1 MAEEPQ
7 VPAQPEGAGQP
18 TKKRPAP
25 VNLAMVEAAERGI
38 DLESAP
44 APKKPTPAAPPP
56 TPAEPEPSESA
67 APPGQVEPAPA
78 PAPTET
84 AEIAGPPEPAIDDSA
99 SPVEALN
106 ALAEVSR
113 QKRLSPRDEDRA
125 TALLRTCLSTG
136 ETAAALA
143 AMPKLPWILG
153 VRGIEQAW
161 PQLTP
166 EARTELLNNLATL
179 ESEHAIRLRLSVA
192 RSLAKLD
199 PPVGVQLAG
208 SVCKTMWDAEKGALS
223 PDHSKLIGNVFIGR
237 GKPWILQLSLEGLE
251 SAEADAIVS
260 CVVFSAF
267 NVNNPPIT
275 QLSVLRYA
283 GSRLANLH
291 PNLLAMVAKGVGR
304 WSGKWQDSL
313 RKEVSNLPEAIS
325 SSLKPERPP
334 RAERSTEGAPA
345 GESAAE
351 PGRGG
356 EDEEA
361 EIPLPPALEEKLRQ
375 AVESGDPDA
384 VAAATLEAN
393 AWRDA
398 QASAAAEAEP
408 ADSETTGE
416 TTPGDRERRGDK
428 RGRRGRERG
437 ERGERTER
445 GDRSERKERPA
456 YISREQE
463 AANKGAAFNLNVALK
478 QIENHVAQLRSEL
491 STTQAKLRKAESGGV
506 RRAPDKVLLS
516 VEEANLSP
524 DELKRLIVQLE
535 QRNSELQTRVE
546 ELLADSE
553 TRALAT
559 AADADVTV
567 QYRTLLTLKLQ
578 EDYSDYLALEKNL
591 PEFVVQQHYRAL
603 IRHVFGVLR
612 DEGVGLQGDLPPP
625 PPEPLPPPPPPPV
638 IDDEEEEE
646 DSPLDKL
653 DEETD
658 SEPSETDEDVE
669 AADDESAEDE
679 IERDETSTEED
690 GESEEAQAAPELA
703 DSEPEETP
711 PPDEDGPREKP
722 TA

>member
-7 VPAQPEGAGQP
+7 VPAQPEGASQP
-18 TKKRPAP
+18 TKKRSTP

-38 DLESAP
+38 DLETAP
-44 APKKPTPAAPPP
+44 TPKKPA
-56 TPAEPEPSESA
+56 
-67 APPGQVEPAPA
+67 EPAPA
-78 PAPTET
+78 PPPAPKAAKPDPVES
-84 AEIAGPPEPAIDDSA
+84 ALPPEPAQAEPTEAGAPADEPIDESA

-106 ALAEVSR
+106 ALAETAR
-113 QKRLSPRDEDRA
+113 QKRLSPRDEDKA

-136 ETAAALA
+136 ETSAALA

-161 PQLTP
+161 PQLSA
-166 EARTELLNNLATL
+166 EGRTELLNNLATL

-199 PPVGVQLAG
+199 PPVGIQLAG

-237 GKPWILQLSLEGLE
+237 GKPWILQLSLEGLDP
-251 SAEADAIVS
+251 AEADAIVS

-283 GSRLANLH
+283 GSRLADLH
-291 PNLLAMVAKGVGR
+291 ANLLAMVAKGVSR

-313 RKEVSNLPEAIS
+313 RKEVSDLPEAIS
-325 SSLKPERPP
+325 ASLKSERPAK
-334 RAERSTEGAPA
+334 AERRTESAPRS
-345 GESAAE
+345 ESAAE
-351 PGRGG
+351 SSER
-356 EDEEA
+356 EDEEEEG
-361 EIPLPPALEEKLRQ
+361 EIPLPPALEEKLKH
-375 AVESGDPDA
+375 ALESGDPEA
-384 VAAATLEAN
+384 AAAATLEAN

-398 QASAAAEAEP
+398 QASAAAEEEAGEEAP
-408 ADSETTGE
+408 SE
-416 TTPGDRERRGDK
+416 RERRGDK
-428 RGRRGRERG
+428 RGRRGRDRDRDRG
-437 ERGERTER
+437 ERS
-445 GDRSERKERPA
+445 DRNDRPDRKERPV
-456 YISREQE
+456 YVSREQE
-463 AANKGAAFNLNVALK
+463 AATKSAFHLGAALK
-478 QIENHVAQLRSEL
+478 QIENHVAQLRNEL
-491 STTQAKLRKAESGGV
+491 STTQAKLRKAESGGP

-535 QRNSELQTRVE
+535 QRNTELQSRVE

-559 AADADVTV
+559 AADADVTA
-567 QYRTLLTLKLQ
+567 QYRTLLKLKLQ

-591 PEFVVQQHYRAL
+591 PEYVVQQHYRAL

-638 IDDEEEEE
+638 IEDEEEEE

-653 DEETD
+653 DED
-658 SEPSETDEDVE
+658 AEPDAEQAEADE
-669 AADDESAEDE
+669 AEE
-679 IERDETSTEED
+679 PLEEVA
-690 GESEEAQAAPELA
+690 EEAEEA
-703 DSEPEETP
+703 EPANGDAEAGEESSS
-711 PPDEDGPREKP
+711 DEEEPREKP